1 MKKSTIENQYKQ
13 DELYHR
19 ITGAMSASGMNID
32 SLTRE
37 DFSLVN
43 EFHVMGNLDT
53 SVLAEAIKLNSGT
66 AEPIN

>member
-32 SLTRE
+32 SLTRG
-37 DFSLVN
+37 DFSLVHESHKMAVPKNN
-43 EFHVMGNLDT
+43 E
-53 SVLAEAIKLNSGT
+53 
-66 AEPIN
+66 